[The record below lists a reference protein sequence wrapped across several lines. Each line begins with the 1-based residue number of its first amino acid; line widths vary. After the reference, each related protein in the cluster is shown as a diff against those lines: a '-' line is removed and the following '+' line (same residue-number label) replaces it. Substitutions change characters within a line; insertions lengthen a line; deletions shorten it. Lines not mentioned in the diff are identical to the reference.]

1 MNNNDE
7 NKINNKPINRIATP
21 IKLDKNGERIDS
33 VDNPVILTAEEKQEK
48 IKEKVIKEK
57 NKKIE
62 EHDPTTAI
70 FIVILLII
78 FAILAAFI
86 CLYVVPRY
94 LDSQNYHVEYNDKDK
109 VIVST
114 KKVYPFTKYTL
125 LDTVYVDTAN
135 TFDINDFKIELE
147 YNGTNFNVIIN
158 GTMLIK
164 ADYVLPNVAIVDD
177 LLLIA
182 TQNEALRT
190 TRLFA
195 VDINGVVMQEWHQI
209 GDTEGMVLL
218 PDSSSIVFNSVNIV
232 LLGSRVTGKNL
243 ILDKKL
249 GNTEGLDLC
258 NADVM
263 GQYGIDDSFKVM
275 GTYSIEYLGGHKF
288 SDPKLLHS
296 TSISDYKTVNNLCY

>member
-1 MNNNDE
+1 MTNVDYKAIHQNIYDNSSENRLRLLGFLIND
-7 NKINNKPINRIATP
+7 RMT
-21 IKLDKNGERIDS
+21 
-33 VDNPVILTAEEKQEK
+33 IL
-48 IKEKVIKEK
+48 
-57 NKKIE
+57 N
-62 EHDPTTAI
+62 
-70 FIVILLII
+70 
-78 FAILAAFI
+78 
-86 CLYVVPRY
+86 
-94 LDSQNYHVEYNDKDK
+94 EYN
-109 VIVST
+109 
-114 KKVYPFTKYTL
+114 
-125 LDTVYVDTAN
+125 TAYIYASK
-135 TFDINDFKIELE
+135 TDLE
-147 YNGTNFNVIIN
+147 RFN
-158 GTMLIK
+158 
-164 ADYVLPNVAIVDD
+164 Y
-177 LLLIA
+177 
-182 TQNEALRT
+182 
-190 TRLFA
+190 
-195 VDINGVVMQEWHQI
+195 QI